1 MTELPTLIL
10 DQDEGTVV
18 DRTGTAHFARI
29 NDRVSP
35 AMEMRPFRS
44 ALLLALAAVAAAVIG
59 FLAAWLL
66 HERQAAT
73 RLRQE
78 LRRVEA
84 RSQHLSHRTASEMLS
99 TSLPRPSEV
108 SRLDSV
114 ASPDVLEG
122 RLTHAVNL
130 LIENRFS
137 EALPVYRELHEMEP
151 NDPVLADVV
160 TVIEAKLGCDLVD
173 VEGRRRCR

>member
-1 MTELPTLIL
+1 
-10 DQDEGTVV
+10 
-18 DRTGTAHFARI
+18 
-29 NDRVSP
+29 
-35 AMEMRPFRS
+35 
-44 ALLLALAAVAAAVIG
+44 
-59 FLAAWLL
+59 
-66 HERQAAT
+66 
-73 RLRQE
+73 
-78 LRRVEA
+78 
-84 RSQHLSHRTASEMLS
+84 MLS